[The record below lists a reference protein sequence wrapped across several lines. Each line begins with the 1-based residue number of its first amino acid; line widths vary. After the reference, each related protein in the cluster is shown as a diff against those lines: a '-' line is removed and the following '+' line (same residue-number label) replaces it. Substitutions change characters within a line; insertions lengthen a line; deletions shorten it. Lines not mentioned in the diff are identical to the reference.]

1 MAKTKSRAGTRQ
13 TAKRPRTKA
22 AARRT
27 GGKPAARRGAAA
39 NKQPQ
44 RQGPET
50 LRLRSFTPSLTVNDL
65 EKSVRFYTDVLGF
78 IVGERWEEGGKLL
91 GVMLKAGV
99 CQIGLSQD
107 DFAKGRDRQKGVGMR
122 LYCDTA
128 QDVDALAARIK
139 AAGGRLTQ
147 EPKDEMGGRSLSV
160 DDPDGYHLSIN
171 RPK

>member
-1 MAKTKSRAGTRQ
+1 MAKQKPRAAGRTGRK
-13 TAKRPRTKA
+13 TPRKA
-22 AARRT
+22 AATRR
-27 GGKPAARRGAAA
+27 PARTTAAP
-39 NKQPQ
+39 KHKK

-50 LRLRSFTPSLTVNDL
+50 LRLRAFTPSLTVNDL

-107 DFAKGRDRQKGVGMR
+107 DWAQGRDRKKGVGIR

-128 QDVDALAARIK
+128 QDVDALAGRIK
-139 AAGGRLTQ
+139 GAGGRLTR
-147 EPKDEMGGRSLSV
+147 EPVDEMGGRSLAV
-160 DDPDGYHLSIN
+160 DDPDGYHLTIN
-171 RPK
+171 QPK

>member
-1 MAKTKSRAGTRQ
+1 MVKTKTRAGTRPA
-13 TAKRPRTKA
+13 AKRPRTKA

-27 GGKPAARRGAAA
+27 GGQPVVRRSAPANTR
-39 NKQPQ
+39 PQ

-50 LRLRSFTPSLTVNDL
+50 LRLRSFTPSLTVDDL

-107 DFAKGRDRQKGVGMR
+107 DWSKGRDRQKGVGMR

-139 AAGGRLTQ
+139 AAGGRLTR
-147 EPKDEMGGRSLSV
+147 EPVDEMGGRSLSV

-171 RPK
+171 RPN

>member
-1 MAKTKSRAGTRQ
+1 MANQK
-13 TAKRPRTKA
+13 PR

-27 GGKPAARRGAAA
+27 GRKTPHKAAATRRPAMKTAAR
-39 NKQPQ
+39 KHKK

-50 LRLRSFTPSLTVNDL
+50 LRLRAFTPSLTVDDL
-65 EKSVRFYTDVLGF
+65 GQSVRFYTDVLGF
-78 IVGERWEEGGKLL
+78 IVSERWEEGGKLL

-107 DFAKGRDRQKGVGMR
+107 DWAQGRDRKKGVGIR

-139 AAGGRLTQ
+139 GAGGRLTR
-147 EPKDEMGGRSLSV
+147 EPVNEMGGRSLSV
-160 DDPDGYHLSIN
+160 DDPDGYHLTVN
-171 RPK
+171 QPK